1 MGVIEAGAVEC
12 VYGSPV
18 LPGAMFMIAY
28 IGNIPVLGVPA
39 CGIYHTTTMLDLIV
53 PRVLAGD
60 RIGRKDV
67 AVMGHGGLCLDCK
80 TCQYPLCPF
89 GK

>member
-1 MGVIEAGAVEC
+1 MQAGAC
-12 VYGSPV
+12 DCIYGSPV

-28 IGNIPVLGVPA
+28 IGDIPVLGVPA
-39 CGIYHTTTMLDLIV
+39 CGIYHKTTMLDLLL
-53 PRVLAGD
+53 PRVLAGEK
-60 RIGRKDV
+60 IERKDL

-80 TCQYPLCPF
+80 TCRYQICPF